1 MQALT
6 LRTFAPSDADYTAV
20 VELRNAA
27 MPDYR
32 DAVEDWRHWDETRP
46 AYCKFERWVAE
57 CAGTMVA
64 QGGFYQ
70 FPGMFHLQR
79 FFIDIYVHP
88 DAQGQ
93 GVGQRFYTHLLERL
107 APHDP
112 TVLRTEA
119 REDFASANHILQK
132 HGYEQEM
139 KFWESRLP
147 LASFDPRPYAGHIER
162 VLAKGV
168 QIVTLR
174 QLMDQGDAYKLP
186 LYEAMKEMSRDVPRP
201 DEYTPVSFEEW
212 VKGNLEGHNLL
223 PEGYFIAM
231 HTGDIVGVSNLWAG
245 AERDVL
251 YTGLTATRRDYRRM
265 GIALALK
272 LRAIEFARQR
282 GTRELRTGNETRNRP
297 MLNINE
303 ALGFVK
309 QPVWVSYVKHL

>member
-6 LRTFAPSDADYTAV
+6 LRPFAPSDADYVNV

-32 DAVEDWRHWDETRP
+32 DTVEDWRHWDATRP

-57 CAGTMVA
+57 RAGAMVA

-70 FPGMFHLQR
+70 FPGMFHPQR

-93 GVGQRFYTHLLERL
+93 GVGQRFYAHLLDRL
-107 APHDP
+107 APHNP
-112 TVLRTEA
+112 TVLRTEV
-119 REDFASANHILQK
+119 REDFASASHILQK

-147 LASFDPRPYAGHIER
+147 LASFNPRPYAGHVER

-174 QLMDQGDAYKLP
+174 QLMDQGDGYKLP
-186 LYEAMKEMSRDVPRP
+186 LYEAMKELSRDVPRP

-223 PEGYFIAM
+223 PDAYFIAM
-231 HTGDIVGVSNLWAG
+231 RAGDIVGVSNLWAG

-282 GTRELRTGNETRNRP
+282 GMRELRTGNETRNRP
-297 MLNINE
+297 MLSINE

-309 QPVWVSYVKHL
+309 QPVWVSYVKQL